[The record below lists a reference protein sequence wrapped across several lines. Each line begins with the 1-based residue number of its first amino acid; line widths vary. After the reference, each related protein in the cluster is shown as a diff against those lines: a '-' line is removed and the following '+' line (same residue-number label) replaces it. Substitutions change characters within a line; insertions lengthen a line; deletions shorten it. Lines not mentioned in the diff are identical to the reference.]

1 MLLWFHW
8 WSVVSQLRAACS
20 RRRTFFWLVI
30 VLAGLCTR
38 QDMAGVTSFV
48 RALGLRSRCYGCL
61 LDFFHSPALC
71 PDRLARVWTRLVLKV
86 RPGIERCNGRLVILA
101 DGLKKGKCGRKMP
114 AVKLLHQ
121 SGKSNTKPSFIMGH
135 SCQALTFLCRVGRLH
150 HALPLCA
157 RIHEGLVFSNRDK
170 RTLLD
175 KLLLLVAGLELPE
188 PVLLIADAYY
198 ASGKIVHGLF
208 ERGGHLI
215 SRVKSNACAFEA
227 AAAPP
232 IRRRGRPR
240 LYARK
245 LRLRDLF
252 ETALQTMPSPA
263 YGEHDVTIQWTSRDL
278 LWRPTRCLVRFVAVI
293 HPSRGRLILMST
305 DLSLAPAEIIRLY
318 ALRFKIEV
326 SFKHALHT
334 LGTWAYHFWMRD
346 MHPTKRGGGNQFL
359 HRRDDRYSDL
369 RLSSNTYTDKTCL
382 PIFDEAGKLSAFLPS
397 PIASPNFD
405 KTCQNEG
412 KPVST
417 ELEGQEAKVVSFMVK
432 GNALGMAV
440 PTWATGNWRRGRD
453 SNRRR
458 ANNRKASLSVL

>member
-1 MLLWFHW
+1 MVLRFHW

-20 RRRTFFWLVI
+20 RQRTFFWLVI

-38 QDMAGVTSFV
+38 QDMVGVTSLV

-61 LDFFHSPALC
+61 LDFVHSPALC
-71 PDRLARVWTRLVLKV
+71 PDRLARVWTRLVL
-86 RPGIERCNGRLVILA
+86 RIHPGIERCNGRLVVLA
-101 DGLKKGKCGRKMP
+101 DGIKKGKCGRKMP

-121 SGKSNTKPSFIMGH
+121 SGESNTKPSFIMGH
-135 SCQALTFLCRVGRLH
+135 SCQALTFLCRVGRFH

-157 RIHEGLVFSNRDK
+157 RIHEGLIFSNRDK

-175 KLLLLVAGLELPE
+175 KLLLLVASLDLPE

-198 ASGKIVHGLF
+198 ASGKIVHGLI

-215 SRVKSNACAFEA
+215 SRVKRNACAFEA

-245 LRLRDLF
+245 LSLRDLF
-252 ETALQTMPSPA
+252 DGALKTMPSPA
-263 YGEHDVTIQWTSRDL
+263 YGEHDVSIQWISRDL

-293 HPSRGRLILMST
+293 HPIRGRLILMST

-346 MHPTKRGGGNQFL
+346 MHPTRRGGGNQFL
-359 HRRDDRYSDL
+359 HRRDDRYHNAVRRKLAAYHRHIQIGLVAQGLLQWLAAIQPALVWNQFSSWLRTKRSVECPSEFVVATALRHQLPDFLTAGPSD
-369 RLSSNTYTDKTCL
+369 S
-382 PIFDEAGKLSAFLPS
+382 
-397 PIASPNFD
+397 
-405 KTCQNEG
+405 
-412 KPVST
+412 
-417 ELEGQEAKVVSFMVK
+417 
-432 GNALGMAV
+432 
-440 PTWATGNWRRGRD
+440 NWRKFLRSRLDLDQVQGARM
-453 SNRRR
+453 
-458 ANNRKASLSVL
+458 AA